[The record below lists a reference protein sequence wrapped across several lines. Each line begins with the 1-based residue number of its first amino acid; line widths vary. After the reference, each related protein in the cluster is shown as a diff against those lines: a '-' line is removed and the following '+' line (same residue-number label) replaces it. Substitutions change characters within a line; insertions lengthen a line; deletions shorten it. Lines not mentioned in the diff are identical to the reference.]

1 MRKQD
6 HLLITGL
13 GTEFCVIMLIGTFA
27 GYFIDK
33 KLETS
38 PLFILIGVAG
48 GFALGLY
55 VLINTALNISKKW
68 EKQNKEIK

>member
-13 GTEFCVIMLIGTFA
+13 GTEFCIIMLIGTFA

-38 PLFILIGVAG
+38 PFFILIGVAG

>member
-38 PLFILIGVAG
+38 PFFLLIGVAG

-68 EKQNKEIK
+68 EKQNKEVK

>member
-13 GTEFCVIMLIGTFA
+13 GTEFCIIMLIGTFA

-38 PLFILIGVAG
+38 PFFILIGVAG

-68 EKQNKEIK
+68 EKKNKEVK

>member
-13 GTEFCVIMLIGTFA
+13 GTEFCIIMLIGTFV

-38 PLFILIGVAG
+38 PFFILIGVAG

-68 EKQNKEIK
+68 EKKNKEVK